1 MSLTSKLPR
10 VGTTIFTVMSRRAQ
24 ELGAIN
30 LGQGFPDY
38 PIDPRLP
45 ELIYEA
51 MRAGYNQYAPMPGL
65 PDLRE
70 IIALR
75 LARRYPGSFDPEREI
90 TVTLGATEAIYS
102 AVQALVGAGDEAIV
116 FDPAY
121 DSYEPAIELAGAHC
135 VHVPLEPPRFRYDWE
150 RVAAACTPR
159 TRLIIVNSPHNPG
172 CSCLSAEDLAA
183 LAQLAASRD
192 LYLISD
198 EVYEHI
204 LFDGRRHHSALSHPA
219 LRERSVA
226 VYSFGKTLHAT
237 GLRVGYAVAPP
248 ALTTELRKVHQ
259 FNTFTISTALQWG
272 IARYL
277 AERPATGEDLG
288 AFFAAKR
295 DRLIAAL
302 AGQGPREPAAR
313 REAAPLA
320 GWSLPPSEGSFFQL
334 IDYGAMSQA
343 RDVEFAEEL
352 LNRAG
357 VALIPVSVF
366 YREPPRMTLLRA
378 CIAKRDDTLDAGAAR
393 LMDYARGAVAAART
407 AGAAAGAAA
416 RPAGGRS

>member
-1 MSLTSKLPR
+1 LNLTSKLPR
-10 VGTTIFTVMSRRAQ
+10 VGTTIFTVISRRAQ

-38 PIDPRLP
+38 DIDSRLA

-51 MRAGYNQYAPMPGL
+51 MRAGHNQYAPMPGVRE
-65 PDLRE
+65 LRE

-75 LARRYPGSFDPEREI
+75 LARRYGGSFDPEQEI

-102 AVQALVGAGDEAIV
+102 AIQALVGTGDEAVV

-121 DSYEPAIELAGAHC
+121 DSYEPAIELSGARC
-135 VHVPLEPPRFRYDWE
+135 VHVPLEAPHFRYDWQ
-150 RVAAACTPR
+150 RIAAACTAR
-159 TRLIIVNSPHNPG
+159 TRLLIINSPQNPA
-172 CSCLSAEDLAA
+172 CSCLRAEDLAA
-183 LAQLAASRD
+183 LAQLARTRD
-192 LYLISD
+192 LRIIAD
-198 EVYEHI
+198 EVYEYI
-204 LFDGRRHHSALSHPA
+204 LFDGRRHHSVLSHPE

-259 FNTFTISTALQWG
+259 FNTFTIATALQWG

-277 AERPATGEDLG
+277 TERPAIGEELP
-288 AFFAAKR
+288 AFFEAKR
-295 DRLIAAL
+295 DRLMAAL
-302 AGQGPREPAAR
+302 DGG
-313 REAAPLA
+313 

-334 IDYGAMSQA
+334 IDYAAISSA
-343 RDVEFAEEL
+343 RDSEFAEEL
-352 LNRAG
+352 LSSAG

-366 YREPPRMTLLRA
+366 YREPPPMTLLRA
-378 CIAKRDDTLDAGAAR
+378 CIAKRDETLDAGAAR
-393 LMDYARGAVAAART
+393 LQDYARRVLGGTALPHAAVAAPPTAAPLARGSRT
-407 AGAAAGAAA
+407 
-416 RPAGGRS
+416 